1 MVFNANS
8 LDAERNPAGRA
19 IASKAIWV
27 DRSRVIDYSQQPY
40 TEETD
45 KTAPAELD
53 RLLTAV

>member
-1 MVFNANS
+1 MRTAS
-8 LDAERNPAGRA
+8 MLSETQPGAA